1 MNDEYIRI
9 FAIMPSDI
17 YKTKDLTS
25 EEKLIAERITAL
37 CKKEGY
43 AWISNK
49 ALADMYGI
57 REDTVS
63 KHIKHLIDYGYIK
76 CIYGKN
82 NNGNKK
88 RTIYLSNNIWDN
100 EAIISSLDNQS
111 SIGYSSKYNNKNKY
125 KEKYIDNDM
134 VDGHPRYGKDEN
146 GIEYWDGKEIPQE
159 IEPIDDQEFLDE
171 WNEFVDSLDND
182 EE

>member
-1 MNDEYIRI
+1 MNGEYIRI
-9 FAIMPSDI
+9 FAIMPSEI

-37 CKKEGY
+37 CKKEGF

-57 REDTVS
+57 RVDTVS
-63 KHIKHLIDYGYIK
+63 KHIKHLIEYGYIK
-76 CIYGKN
+76 CIYGKG

-100 EAIISSLDNQS
+100 ETIVNSTDNQS
-111 SIGYSSKYNNKNKY
+111 SMGSSSKYNNKYNK
-125 KEKYIDNDM
+125 KEEYEDNTPEWIK
-134 VDGHPRYGKDEN
+134 HPEMCKS
-146 GIEYWDGKEIPQE
+146 
-159 IEPIDDQEFLDE
+159 EPMTLEELAEFEELLA
-171 WNEFVDSLDND
+171 EFK
-182 EE
+182 

>member
-1 MNDEYIRI
+1 MNGEYIRI
-9 FAIMPSDI
+9 FAIMPSEI

-37 CKKEGY
+37 CKKEGF

-49 ALADMYGI
+49 ALADIYGI

-63 KHIKHLIDYGYIK
+63 KHIKHLMDYGYIK

-100 EAIISSLDNQS
+100 ETIVNSTDNQS
-111 SIGYSSKYNNKNKY
+111 SMGSSSKYNNKYNK
-125 KEKYIDNDM
+125 KEEYEDNTPEWIK
-134 VDGHPRYGKDEN
+134 HPEMCKS
-146 GIEYWDGKEIPQE
+146 
-159 IEPIDDQEFLDE
+159 EPMTPEELAEFEELLA
-171 WNEFVDSLDND
+171 EFK
-182 EE
+182 

>member
-1 MNDEYIRI
+1 MNGEYIRI
-9 FAIMPSDI
+9 FAIMPSEI

-37 CKKEGY
+37 CKKEGF

-57 REDTVS
+57 RVDTVS
-63 KHIKHLIDYGYIK
+63 KHIKHLIEYGYIK
-76 CIYGKN
+76 CIYGKG

-100 EAIISSLDNQS
+100 ETIVNSTDNQS
-111 SIGYSSKYNNKNKY
+111 SMGSSSKYNNKYNK
-125 KEKYIDNDM
+125 KEEYEDNTPEWIK
-134 VDGHPRYGKDEN
+134 HPEMCKSEQMTP
-146 GIEYWDGKEIPQE
+146 EELA
-159 IEPIDDQEFLDE
+159 EFEELLA
-171 WNEFVDSLDND
+171 EFK
-182 EE
+182 

>member
-1 MNDEYIRI
+1 MNGEYIRI
-9 FAIMPSDI
+9 FAIMPSEI

-49 ALADMYGI
+49 SLADMYGI
-57 REDTVS
+57 RVDTVS
-63 KHIKHLIDYGYIK
+63 KHIKHLIEYGYIK

-82 NNGNKK
+82 GNGNKK

-100 EAIISSLDNQS
+100 ETIVNSTDNQS
-111 SIGYSSKYNNKNKY
+111 SMGYSSKYNNKYNK
-125 KEKYIDNDM
+125 KEEYEDNTPEWIK
-134 VDGHPRYGKDEN
+134 HPEMCTSTPCTP
-146 GIEYWDGKEIPQE
+146 EEQA
-159 IEPIDDQEFLDE
+159 EFEKLLE
-171 WNEFVDSLDND
+171 EFK
-182 EE
+182 

>member
-9 FAIMPSDI
+9 FAIMPSEI

-57 REDTVS
+57 RVDTVS
-63 KHIKHLIDYGYIK
+63 KHIKHLIEYGYIK

-82 NNGNKK
+82 GNGNKK
-88 RTIYLSNNIWDN
+88 RTIYLSNNTPEWI
-100 EAIISSLDNQS
+100 
-111 SIGYSSKYNNKNKY
+111 K
-125 KEKYIDNDM
+125 
-134 VDGHPRYGKDEN
+134 HPEMCKSE
-146 GIEYWDGKEIPQE
+146 
-159 IEPIDDQEFLDE
+159 EPTPEELAEMETILSEFK
-171 WNEFVDSLDND
+171 
-182 EE
+182 

>member
-9 FAIMPSDI
+9 FAIMPSEI

-63 KHIKHLIDYGYIK
+63 KHIKHLMGYGYIK

-100 EAIISSLDNQS
+100 EAIISSIDNQS

-125 KEKYIDNDM
+125 KEKNKDNDM
-134 VDGHPRYGKDEN
+134 VDV
-146 GIEYWDGKEIPQE
+146 PQE
-159 IEPIDDQEFLDE
+159 SEPIDDQEFLDE
-171 WNEFVDSLDND
+171 WNEFVNSLDKD

>member
-1 MNDEYIRI
+1 MNDECIRI
-9 FAIMPSDI
+9 FAIMPSEI

-43 AWISNK
+43 AGISNK

-57 REDTVS
+57 RVDTVS
-63 KHIKHLIDYGYIK
+63 KHIKHLIEYGYIK

-82 NNGNKK
+82 GNGNKK

-100 EAIISSLDNQS
+100 EAIINSMDGQS
-111 SIGYSSKYNNKNKY
+111 NIGYYSKYNNKNKY
-125 KEKYIDNDM
+125 KEKYKDNDM
-134 VDGHPRYGKDEN
+134 VDGHPRYGRDEN
-146 GIEYWDGKEIPQE
+146 GIEYWDGKVVPQE
-159 IEPIDDQEFLDE
+159 SEPIDDQEFLDE
-171 WNEFVDSLDND
+171 WNEFINSLDKD

>member
-9 FAIMPSDI
+9 FAIMPSEI

-57 REDTVS
+57 RVDTVS
-63 KHIKHLIDYGYIK
+63 IFI
-76 CIYGKN
+76 
-82 NNGNKK
+82 
-88 RTIYLSNNIWDN
+88 
-100 EAIISSLDNQS
+100 Q
-111 SIGYSSKYNNKNKY
+111 
-125 KEKYIDNDM
+125 
-134 VDGHPRYGKDEN
+134 
-146 GIEYWDGKEIPQE
+146 
-159 IEPIDDQEFLDE
+159 
-171 WNEFVDSLDND
+171 
-182 EE
+182 

>member
-9 FAIMPSDI
+9 FAIMPSEI

-57 REDTVS
+57 RVDTVS
-63 KHIKHLIDYGYIK
+63 KHIKHLIEYGYIK

-82 NNGNKK
+82 GNGNKK

-100 EAIISSLDNQS
+100 EAIVNSIDNQS
-111 SIGYSSKYNNKNKY
+111 NIGYSSKYNYKYNNKKNSNE
-125 KEKYIDNDM
+125 EKLPDWFYNE
-134 VDGHPRYGKDEN
+134 PKKDPPSPE
-146 GIEYWDGKEIPQE
+146 EEAE
-159 IEPIDDQEFLDE
+159 MERLLAEFK
-171 WNEFVDSLDND
+171 
-182 EE
+182 

>member
-9 FAIMPSDI
+9 FAIMPSEI

-57 REDTVS
+57 RVDTVS
-63 KHIKHLIDYGYIK
+63 KHIKHLIEYGYIK

-82 NNGNKK
+82 GNGNKK

-100 EAIISSLDNQS
+100 EAIVNSLDNQS
-111 SIGYSSKYNNKNKY
+111 NIGCSSKYNNKYNNK
-125 KEKYIDNDM
+125 KEYGDNTPDWIK
-134 VDGHPRYGKDEN
+134 HPEMCKSDPMTPEE
-146 GIEYWDGKEIPQE
+146 IKEFE
-159 IEPIDDQEFLDE
+159 ELLAEFK
-171 WNEFVDSLDND
+171 
-182 EE
+182 

>member
-9 FAIMPSDI
+9 FAIMPSEI

-57 REDTVS
+57 RVDTVS
-63 KHIKHLIDYGYIK
+63 KHIKHLIEYGYIK
-76 CIYGKN
+76 CIYEKN
-82 NNGNKK
+82 GNGNKK

-100 EAIISSLDNQS
+100 EAIVNS
-111 SIGYSSKYNNKNKY
+111 
-125 KEKYIDNDM
+125 IDN
-134 VDGHPRYGKDEN
+134 
-146 GIEYWDGKEIPQE
+146 
-159 IEPIDDQEFLDE
+159 
-171 WNEFVDSLDND
+171 
-182 EE
+182 